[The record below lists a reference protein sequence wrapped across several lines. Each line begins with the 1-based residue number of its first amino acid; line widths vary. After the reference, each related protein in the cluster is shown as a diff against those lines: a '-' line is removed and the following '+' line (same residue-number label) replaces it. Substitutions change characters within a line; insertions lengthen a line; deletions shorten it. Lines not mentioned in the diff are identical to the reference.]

1 MASVSL
7 QGVSKHYGGA
17 PAVRDLS
24 FDIAEGEFVVI
35 LGASGCG
42 KTTTLRMI
50 AGFVAPSTGRIMI
63 GDEDVTRVP
72 PRRRNIGMV
81 FQNYALF
88 PNMSVAR
95 NIAFGLKQR
104 RASAPAIARRV
115 AELLDLVRL
124 PGRGDDPVDALSGG
138 QQQRV
143 ALARA
148 LAASP
153 RLLLMDE
160 PLSALDLKLRE
171 AMRDEIARI
180 QRELRITT
188 LFVTHDQ
195 HEAMSLSDRIILM
208 GQGDVQQI
216 GPPSELYARPE
227 TPFVAEFIGKNNL
240 LRARVTG
247 EADGVAQARLANGAT
262 VRVRTMRPL
271 AAGGAIDIL
280 VRPEAMWLEAD
291 APSGVNCFRGVV
303 ERHRFL
309 GNVTHVFVRAPWG
322 QVLLVELPGHAGAAQ
337 PGENVTVAWRE
348 DNAIAFPVQP
358 A

>member
-1 MASVSL
+1 
-7 QGVSKHYGGA
+7 
-17 PAVRDLS
+17 P
-24 FDIAEGEFVVI
+24 
-35 LGASGCG
+35 
-42 KTTTLRMI
+42 
-50 AGFVAPSTGRIMI
+50 GRIMI

-72 PRRRNIGMV
+72 PRRRNIGMM

-124 PGRGDDPVDALSGG
+124 PGRGDNPVDALSGG

-160 PLSALDLKLRE
+160 PLSALDLKLRD

-188 LFVTHDQ
+188 LF
-195 HEAMSLSDRIILM
+195 
-208 GQGDVQQI
+208 
-216 GPPSELYARPE
+216 
-227 TPFVAEFIGKNNL
+227 
-240 LRARVTG
+240 
-247 EADGVAQARLANGAT
+247 
-262 VRVRTMRPL
+262 
-271 AAGGAIDIL
+271 
-280 VRPEAMWLEAD
+280 
-291 APSGVNCFRGVV
+291 
-303 ERHRFL
+303 
-309 GNVTHVFVRAPWG
+309 
-322 QVLLVELPGHAGAAQ
+322 
-337 PGENVTVAWRE
+337 
-348 DNAIAFPVQP
+348 
-358 A
+358 